1 MGYRRNLR
9 VWEILG
15 QVATMV
21 AEAPTG
27 PLPWNIVVM
36 GMGEPLLNCEATA
49 GALRILMDPEGV
61 AVAPRRLNTDQGHS
75 RTTRRSCSRR
85 RPRRTSSVRPRS
97 CWRSSR

>member
-36 GMGEPLLNCEATA
+36 GMGEPLLHCEATV
-49 GALRILMDPEGV
+49 GRCG
-61 AVAPRRLNTDQGHS
+61 S
-75 RTTRRSCSRR
+75 
-85 RPRRTSSVRPRS
+85 
-97 CWRSSR
+97 